1 MAFSTPTAEILRLA
15 RKHVDNGAVMASSAR
30 LCMAEAVA
38 SFNDGHYDVAAAR
51 AVKSLAYSVGIFHP
65 DYKKAAR

>member
-1 MAFSTPTAEILRLA
+1 MAFSTPTAEIIRLA
-15 RKHVDNGAVMASSAR
+15 RKNVDLGVMASSAR
-30 LCMAEAVA
+30 LCLAEAVA
-38 SFNDGHYDVAAAR
+38 SFDDGHYDVAAAR